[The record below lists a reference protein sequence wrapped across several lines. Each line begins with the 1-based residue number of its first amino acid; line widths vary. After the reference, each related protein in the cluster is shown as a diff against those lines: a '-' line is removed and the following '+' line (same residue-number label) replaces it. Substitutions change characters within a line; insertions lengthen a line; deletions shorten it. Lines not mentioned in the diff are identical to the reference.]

1 MEIGL
6 LLVVLVAVVAGEIF
20 IYLKLTR
27 VIEQI
32 SDIAMLRPAV
42 EQIINMLS
50 AQRSPNFS
58 LPDKM
63 LFQKEITVT
72 PHEQV
77 SRVDVKL
84 STVVPPLADSEKG
97 NSIL

>member
-6 LLVVLVAVVAGEIF
+6 FFVVLLIVLMGEIM

-27 VIEQI
+27 FMQQL
-32 SDIAMLRPAV
+32 SDIAMLRPELEKVAKL
-42 EQIINMLS
+42 LS
-50 AQRSPNFS
+50 VDRSAEFTPQN
-58 LPDKM
+58 KV
-63 LFQKEITVT
+63 LFQKEISVA

-84 STVVPPLADSEKG
+84 STVVPPSETSTPPGK
-97 NSIL
+97 N